1 MCIGFGMTPEQFWN
15 STMNEMLIYLE
26 KMRSREECR
35 FRDMHYLA
43 SLIRIAVVSAFNSNV
58 TMPSFD
64 DVVGHEDS
72 PTASNTHTG
81 WEDSKAFMKAL
92 QNRRSKNDNGSA

>member
-1 MCIGFGMTPEQFWN
+1 MTPEQFWN

-26 KMRSREECR
+26 KMKSREECR

-43 SLIRIAVVSAFNSNV
+43 SLIRIAVVSAFNSDV
-58 TMPSFD
+58 SMPSFD
-64 DVVGHEDS
+64 DIIGREDPS
-72 PTASNTHTG
+72 TASNTHTG

>member
-1 MCIGFGMTPEQFWN
+1 MTPEQFWN

-26 KMRSREECR
+26 KMKSREECR

-43 SLIRIAVVSAFNSNV
+43 SLIRIAVVSAFNSDV
-58 TMPSFD
+58 SIPSFD
-64 DVVGHEDS
+64 DIIGHEDS
-72 PTASNTHTG
+72 PATSNTHTG

>member
-1 MCIGFGMTPEQFWN
+1 MTPEQFWN

-26 KMRSREECR
+26 KMKSREECR

-43 SLIRIAVVSAFNSNV
+43 SLIRIAVVSAFNSDV
-58 TMPSFD
+58 SMPSFD
-64 DVVGHEDS
+64 DIIGRED
-72 PTASNTHTG
+72 PPAASNTHTG

>member
-64 DVVGHEDS
+64 DVVGHEDT
-72 PTASNTHTG
+72 PAASNTHKG

>member
-1 MCIGFGMTPEQFWN
+1 MTPEQFWN

-26 KMRSREECR
+26 KMKSREECR

-58 TMPSFD
+58 SMPSYD
-64 DVVGHEDS
+64 DIVGREDS
-72 PTASNTHTG
+72 PAASNTHTG